1 MTPDSKG
8 PYILAPVLAL
18 IAVLLFVSPVPW
30 IYAIEAGL
38 GLSVLIAAYRLL
50 RMPDRSKE
58 AGVIL
63 IAFLLIVVSK
73 EVRTLGSMSWWHAK
87 LMGVVTRDVQ
97 VWLAAMSSLASTVLT
112 LGAFSLLCFAW
123 SGLDTNVM
131 FRRAWQPLA
140 VGAAGAVGAYYATW
154 ILNQWVIGL

>member
-123 SGLDTNVM
+123 SGLDTNAM